1 MELSICIMR
10 NLMKDRKGSK
20 KRLTEGLGLVWGFGN
35 VSMEKGMHSETCRVT
50 NSWIVNRAG

>member
-1 MELSICIMR
+1 MR
-10 NLMKDRKGSK
+10 NLIKDRKGSK
-20 KRLTEGLGLVWGFGN
+20 KRLTEGLGLVWGFGK